1 MRDLLIAVVLLAV
14 VSAVFYG
21 IAGLIV
27 EFSQEEPDFNVAVA
41 LLVGLLAGAAA
52 AGVLLGVSR
61 ASQTMHRV
69 GLALIIPV
77 GIVIATVLMISGL
90 GVVLLTFANFTWECT
105 GAGEALHCEAD
116 EVISSVKELY
126 AVVGALVMSGGIL
139 AVSAWLVRRSPQS
152 QAE

>member
-14 VSAVFYG
+14 ASAAFYG
-21 IAGLIV
+21 VASLIV
-27 EFSQEEPDFNVAVA
+27 EFSQEEPDFSVAVA

-126 AVVGALVMSGGIL
+126 AVVAALLVAFAIL
-139 AVSAWLVRRSPQS
+139 GVSTWLVRRSPQS

>member
-1 MRDLLIAVVLLAV
+1 MRDLFIAVPLLLA
-14 VSAVFYG
+14 SWAVFSW

-41 LLVGLLAGAAA
+41 LLVGLLAVAAA
-52 AGVLLGVSR
+52 ASVLLGVSR

-90 GVVLLTFANFTWECT
+90 GVVLLTFADFTWECT